1 MVPGRRETTPTE
13 GIDPSSSSFPVSS
26 PSFWTEALDATE
38 TILNKHARSHSTSP
52 RHDVQDVGSVPTAP
66 PVKRARFEADT
77 SLTYLPNRTD
87 ILDDDPHSYLA
98 NPEYAPNRFGDI
110 GDYMRKK
117 EIKVQTQNRDIAL
130 ASALEGVPQIFAGL
144 SFYINGN
151 THPPMEELRKMILQ
165 RGGEVRPV
173 LRNKGMV
180 KFIIAPMLTQSKFK
194 QFERYKVVREGWIL
208 ESCKEGKL
216 LDWSRWK
223 LQPEGG
229 WESEGRKGL
238 EGFLAGRSS
247 HPTSTSKAEE
257 EGDNGET
264 SIGASHSDK
273 AREVSAEAGPKDPPK
288 PIPAPAAT
296 SIIPISPGAKR
307 AETPMKEQIPA
318 NVQRPEGGWWEHY
331 YTKDSNEDAARLLK
345 DKEWRLKNTAERGNE
360 GGFIDGYYQNSR
372 LHHLST
378 WKAELKVLVAAAQK
392 QSEEQS
398 STRPSA
404 SAIAPFS
411 LSAST
416 LPRAAQTRSG
426 NSEKVIFHV
435 DFDCFFVSCGLATR
449 PHLRGKPAVVCHSQ
463 VGKSASSTSEIASAS
478 YEARAKGVK
487 NGMSLGRAR
496 TLVGDELE
504 TIPYEFDTYKKFS
517 LAFYTVLMGYADE
530 LQAVSVDEAL
540 IDVTSAVMARA
551 SAPEEAPSVEQD
563 GAASVR
569 DPAIEVAE
577 KIRDEVRGLTQGC
590 EVSIGIA
597 HNILLAKLGT
607 RRAKPAGVYH
617 VVPSV
622 VEALLAPLDVEDLP
636 SIGYSIRGK
645 IEDRFKTTICGDLLQ
660 YPKGAFK
667 ALLGPKTGE
676 MLWGYIRGID
686 DRKLEPHKERK
697 SISAEMN
704 YGIRFQNQ
712 EQAEM
717 CVADLAAE
725 VSKRM
730 RQVNARGRLLTLKL
744 MSRHPDAPVEP
755 PKFLGHGWC
764 ETFNRSTAI
773 ANKGGS
779 ATDDAGVLALESVK
793 LLRAMKLDP
802 KELRGVGIQI
812 TKLDGE
818 VGPERAAGQG
828 TLSFGVKRKRFEGK
842 DGGEDTT
849 SGDVT
854 PDLATEDPDPG
865 VVATVKPDEMSI
877 EPSATTTLVPS
888 IESIPPPA
896 RSTPPLTRRRASLPE
911 QPREAEMPETPP
923 KAREKHAAAH
933 ITRQLRPKLKT
944 QMKAAAVADLP
955 LYGAWARAGEKAE
968 AIDLTEN
975 DDDEVGGYRLSE
987 IRELGLDPGV
997 FKELPEDL
1005 RKEIIEEERRKNR
1018 QRQVLYRPADTSRL
1032 KSVDRDTTRTGSL
1045 SPARSSRAGS
1055 AAPHGRPLVAVSLL
1069 PKPSLL
1075 KATSLPDILD
1085 TIDRWIDSRKGGPPA
1100 ERDAA
1105 KVKLYLVKC
1114 LDEGVGVGAVEN
1126 AVEVLRHMRLE
1137 IEDRWPTENE
1147 AGQAWWNTWR
1157 DFVRAVNERAVLRF
1171 GAPLRL

>member
-1 MVPGRRETTPTE
+1 M
-13 GIDPSSSSFPVSS
+13 
-26 PSFWTEALDATE
+26 
-38 TILNKHARSHSTSP
+38 
-52 RHDVQDVGSVPTAP
+52 Q
-66 PVKRARFEADT
+66 
-77 SLTYLPNRTD
+77 
-87 ILDDDPHSYLA
+87 
-98 NPEYAPNRFGDI
+98 
-110 GDYMRKK
+110 
-117 EIKVQTQNRDIAL
+117 
-130 ASALEGVPQIFAGL
+130 
-144 SFYINGN
+144 
-151 THPPMEELRKMILQ
+151 
-165 RGGEVRPV
+165 
-173 LRNKGMV
+173 
-180 KFIIAPMLTQSKFK
+180 
-194 QFERYKVVREGWIL
+194 
-208 ESCKEGKL
+208 
-216 LDWSRWK
+216 
-223 LQPEGG
+223 
-229 WESEGRKGL
+229 
-238 EGFLAGRSS
+238 
-247 HPTSTSKAEE
+247 
-257 EGDNGET
+257 
-264 SIGASHSDK
+264 
-273 AREVSAEAGPKDPPK
+273 
-288 PIPAPAAT
+288 
-296 SIIPISPGAKR
+296 
-307 AETPMKEQIPA
+307 
-318 NVQRPEGGWWEHY
+318 
-331 YTKDSNEDAARLLK
+331 
-345 DKEWRLKNTAERGNE
+345 
-360 GGFIDGYYQNSR
+360 
-372 LHHLST
+372 
-378 WKAELKVLVAAAQK
+378 
-392 QSEEQS
+392 
-398 STRPSA
+398 
-404 SAIAPFS
+404 
-411 LSAST
+411 
-416 LPRAAQTRSG
+416 
-426 NSEKVIFHV
+426 
-435 DFDCFFVSCGLATR
+435 
-449 PHLRGKPAVVCHSQ
+449 
-463 VGKSASSTSEIASAS
+463 
-478 YEARAKGVK
+478 
-487 NGMSLGRAR
+487 
-496 TLVGDELE
+496 
-504 TIPYEFDTYKKFS
+504 
-517 LAFYTVLMGYADE
+517 
-530 LQAVSVDEAL
+530 
-540 IDVTSAVMARA
+540 
-551 SAPEEAPSVEQD
+551 
-563 GAASVR
+563 
-569 DPAIEVAE
+569 
-577 KIRDEVRGLTQGC
+577 
-590 EVSIGIA
+590 
-597 HNILLAKLGT
+597 
-607 RRAKPAGVYH
+607 
-617 VVPSV
+617 
-622 VEALLAPLDVEDLP
+622 
-636 SIGYSIRGK
+636 
-645 IEDRFKTTICGDLLQ
+645 
-660 YPKGAFK
+660 
-667 ALLGPKTGE
+667 
-676 MLWGYIRGID
+676 
-686 DRKLEPHKERK
+686 
-697 SISAEMN
+697 
-704 YGIRFQNQ
+704 
-712 EQAEM
+712 
-717 CVADLAAE
+717 
-725 VSKRM
+725 
-730 RQVNARGRLLTLKL
+730 
-744 MSRHPDAPVEP
+744 
-755 PKFLGHGWC
+755 FLGHGWC

-896 RSTPPLTRRRASLPE
+896 RSTPPLTRRRASLRESIAGPSRLPASSDGIDPEFLAALPEDLRQEVKRDYKLSKQTAAADPAE